1 MEGFDYGDLSDNYVN
16 FVAGAKYVNPKIK
29 TSISYVGSWTDT
41 EKSKQT
47 ALAQIESGVDSIY
60 SSGDLIGAGVI
71 SACQEKNC
79 REKTVSRLH
88 KEKGFTEIQTVSDCR
103 RGC

>member
-16 FVAGAKYVNPKIK
+16 FVAGAQYVNPKIK
-29 TSISYVGSWTDT
+29 TSISYVGSWTDM

-47 ALAQIESGVDSIY
+47 ALAQIESGVDFIY
-60 SSGDLIGAGVI
+60 SSGDLIGVGVI
-71 SACQEKNC
+71 SACQEK
-79 REKTVSRLH
+79 TVSRLY